1 MFVRDAVTTFATLQE
16 KPMDYQK
23 ATEAFYATEEAF
35 GDQFKQLYAPLCRY
49 AYGFTKDPDEAE
61 DVVQKVFL
69 HTWENRHTLN
79 AGISAKSYLYRAVYH
94 ACVSRG
100 RHLKVK
106 QAYME
111 QNLRD
116 LQTGYGDPSGQS
128 ESAELER
135 KIHQAIDA
143 LPEQCARTFRLS
155 RFHQL
160 SYKEIAETMQV
171 SVKTVENQMGKA
183 LATLRLK
190 LADYFMLLM
199 MWIFFTIN

>member
-1 MFVRDAVTTFATLQE
+1 
-16 KPMDYQK
+16 MDYQK
-23 ATEAFYATEEAF
+23 APEAFYTTEAAF
-35 GDQFKQLYAPLCRY
+35 GAQFKLLYAPLCRY
-49 AYGFTKDPDEAE
+49 AYGFTRDADEAE

-69 HTWENRHTLN
+69 HTWEHRNTLN

-116 LQTGYGDPSGQS
+116 LQTGSGDPSKQT

-135 KIHQAIDA
+135 KIQNAIEE

-160 SYKEIAETMQV
+160 TYKEIAEVMQV

-190 LADYFMLLM
+190 LADYLMLLIV
-199 MWIFFTIN
+199 WIWMKIY